1 MKSNIQFLL
10 SMIIFGT
17 IGVFVRYIDLSSSE
31 IALLRG
37 LIGSLFLMTVMV
49 MIKKK
54 ISWALVKVNAL
65 VLLLSSIALGGNWIF
80 FFQAYK
86 HTTIA
91 NAALSYYF
99 APVIV
104 LILSPLVLKEKL
116 SAKKLI
122 CIGVAM
128 FGMLLIIGNGGL
140 STSGLDDLIGI
151 GYGLMAAVF
160 YASLMLLNKF
170 IRNMDGLVTTVIQL
184 GTATLLLVPYVFLTE
199 GFGIFGVSSSS
210 IPFILLLGIVHTGIG
225 FLLFFSGMQKLKGQ
239 SIAALSYADPITSLV
254 ISALILQEQL
264 TVIQLLGGVLLLGS
278 TFVSENNSI
287 RFQSRFLKKQLSK

>member
-1 MKSNIQFLL
+1 MKSKIQFLL
-10 SMIIFGT
+10 SMIFFGT

-37 LIGSLFLMTVMV
+37 LIGSLFLTTVMF
-49 MIKKK
+49 MMKKK

-80 FFQAYK
+80 LFQAYK
-86 HTTIA
+86 HTTIS

-116 SAKKLI
+116 SAKKII

-128 FGMLLIIGNGGL
+128 LGLLFIVGNGGV

-170 IRNMDGLVTTVIQL
+170 IKNMDGLETTLLQL
-184 GTATLLLVPYVFLTE
+184 GTATILLTPYVFLTE
-199 GFGIFGVSSSS
+199 GFGILEVSSSS
-210 IPFILLLGIVHTGIG
+210 IPSILILGIVHTGIG
-225 FLLFFSGMQKLKGQ
+225 FLLFFSGMKKLKGQ
-239 SIAALSYADPITSLV
+239 SIAALSYADPLTSLV
-254 ISALILQEQL
+254 ISAVILQEQM
-264 TVIQLLGGVLLLGS
+264 TFVQILGGALLLGS
-278 TFVSENNSI
+278 TFVSENNSFKFPEI
-287 RFQSRFLKKQLSK
+287 LKTSK

>member
-49 MIKKK
+49 IIKKK

>member
-37 LIGSLFLMTVMV
+37 LIGSLFLMTVLFM
-49 MIKKK
+49 MKKK
-54 ISWALVKVNAL
+54 ISWAVVKVNAL
-65 VLLLSSIALGGNWIF
+65 VLILSSIALGGNWIF
-80 FFQAYK
+80 LFQAYK
-86 HTTIA
+86 HTTLS
-91 NAALSYYF
+91 NATLSYYF

-116 SAKKLI
+116 SAKKII
-122 CIGVAM
+122 CIALAM
-128 FGMLLIIGNGGL
+128 LGMLFIVGNVGV

-151 GYGLMAAVF
+151 GYGLMAAVL

-170 IRNMDGLVTTVIQL
+170 IKNMDGLETTLLQL
-184 GTATLLLVPYVFLTE
+184 GTATILLIPYVFFTE
-199 GFGIFGVSSSS
+199 GFGILEVSSSS
-210 IPFILLLGIVHTGIG
+210 IPFILILGIVHTGIG

-239 SIAALSYADPITSLV
+239 SIAALSYADPITSLA
-254 ISALILQEQL
+254 ISAIILQEHMTFVQM
-264 TVIQLLGGVLLLGS
+264 LGGALLLGS
-278 TFVSENNSI
+278 TFISENKSMKFPK
-287 RFQSRFLKKQLSK
+287 RLKTAK